1 MSQRRT
7 WKPSKGFVRVGRY
20 HVAPPHTHFVFFC
33 FCFFSQNW
41 QELHILASFSNC
53 SHHLIYPLGHP
64 HPLSCLPAFA
74 PAATSTQS
82 APSAPMAPGNVS
94 QDPGAGFPPFCDGS
108 RGHHQKESQLC
119 YIMLSTGRYYNP
131 TPELCRRE
139 EEGHGPVR
147 LLFKP

>member
-1 MSQRRT
+1 MAPSPSSLCSRRRG
-7 WKPSKGFVRVGRY
+7 WAAKPSRAESRETLQVPKEAGR
-20 HVAPPHTHFVFFC
+20 ACPTQLR
-33 FCFFSQNW
+33 S
-41 QELHILASFSNC
+41 
-53 SHHLIYPLGHP
+53 LGHP